1 MVGRMEKAEREIIM
15 KRKLSEIKISNS
27 FVNTI
32 PKEEKMNEC
41 RENWKNWHRQDRYI
55 VVNTDGFLIDGY
67 IQYLVLKEN
76 DVEDAQIKISN
87 KRKKCWYRKNTY
99 NWGFLYYRKEFT
111 TYVYG
116 VHLNSFDNK
125 EYVWRVPKSWTWF
138 AENVQVFDKILCNTK
153 YGVAPVV
160 VTKVQITDQC
170 PVDFKVKKVA
180 SKEIR
185 RNGCVV
191 EGE

>member
-1 MVGRMEKAEREIIM
+1 MR
-15 KRKLSEIKISNS
+15 RKLSDIKISDS
-27 FVNTI
+27 FANTT
-32 PKEEKMNEC
+32 PREEKMNEC
-41 RENWKNWHRQDRYI
+41 RENWKNFHRQDRYI
-55 VVNTDGFLIDGY
+55 VVNTDGVLIDGY

-76 DVEDAQIKISN
+76 NVEDAQIKVSN
-87 KRKKCWYRKNTY
+87 KRKKCWYRKNTH
-99 NWGFLYYRKEFT
+99 NWGFPYYRKEPT

-125 EYVWRVPKSWTWF
+125 EYIWRVPKSWTWF
-138 AENVQVFDKILCNTK
+138 AENVQICDKILCNTK
-153 YGVAPVV
+153 HGVAPVV
-160 VTKVQITDQC
+160 VTKVQITDEC
-170 PVDFKVKKVA
+170 PVDFRVKKVA